1 MAHVDLEDLILV
13 TFLLWMLMKFS
24 KISLEVETPFRVSST
39 MMTTSTPLA
48 LEEEE

>member
-1 MAHVDLEDLILV
+1 MVHLVLEDLILAIS
-13 TFLLWMLMKFS
+13 LLWMLMKFS